1 MSQYIKHKTM
11 KIETVKH
18 KDVRGKELLYLRVT
32 NKHQEE
38 YLVNVGEKTYK
49 EVTEL
54 VEREGKTSDEIKKL
68 IEEAKKK

>member
-1 MSQYIKHKTM
+1 M